1 MKKKIYHV
9 RRIMI
14 MATFSIALLACG
26 SDDLDLDIGT
36 SSTRV
41 RSINLSP
48 DTPEVDVEY
57 ELIGAHEVFVGLNYK
72 EATEYSDVK
81 TGTTVRFKNPRGDEI
96 ARLDDPDFDRDEF
109 NTVYLVNLSGNLQI
123 IQSEDNRHGNSS
135 SAKVRF
141 VHACADAPALD
152 VKADSPSGTT
162 LFADDA
168 FRRISDYVLVDP
180 GDYHFVI
187 TEAGNNVD
195 ALAIFEPVTLS
206 ANKIYTLIA
215 LGTLDDT
222 DSYGFG
228 ATIYDETGDGSE
240 STDLTL
246 TP

>member
-1 MKKKIYHV
+1 MKNKICHV
-9 RRIMI
+9 RQLMI
-14 MATFSIALLACG
+14 MATFSIALFACS

-41 RSINLSP
+41 RTINLSP
-48 DTPEVDVEY
+48 DTPEVDVIY
-57 ELIGAHEVFVGLNYK
+57 ELVGAYEVFVGLNYK
-72 EATEYSDVK
+72 EATEYSEVR
-81 TGTTVRFKNPRGDEI
+81 TRTTVTFRNPRGDEI
-96 ARLDDPDFDRDEF
+96 AKLDDPDFDRDEY

-123 IQSEDNRHGNSS
+123 IQSEDSRHGNSS

-141 VHACADAPALD
+141 VHACADAPAVD
-152 VKADSPSGTT
+152 VKTDSPFGTT

-228 ATIYDETGDGSE
+228 ATIYDETGDGNE
-240 STDLTL
+240 SIDLTIG
-246 TP
+246 P